1 MFTFSVCSFKHR
13 RECEWPH
20 SYTSTT
26 HQNIYFPVWNWKRT
40 YVKRIEK
47 SLISRDV
54 YFLNNLSNHLGD
66 IMVKYMEKILLDV
79 TLVRLLF
86 PFFKSH
92 DRALGL
98 WNKEAVL
105 AQ

>member
-1 MFTFSVCSFKHR
+1 
-13 RECEWPH
+13 
-20 SYTSTT
+20 
-26 HQNIYFPVWNWKRT
+26 
-40 YVKRIEK
+40 
-47 SLISRDV
+47 
-54 YFLNNLSNHLGD
+54 
-66 IMVKYMEKILLDV
+66 MVKYMEKILLDV